1 MKRLLVLLC
10 LLPLAVAVPRGQAP
24 APSSSSVAPGDDA
37 AIKALVAR
45 YHAARDVSDAA
56 AIRSLFVAD
65 ADQLVS
71 TGEWRHGREALVQGM
86 LESSKSRPGRRTLA
100 VETIR
105 PLSKD
110 VAIADARYEIAD
122 YANGEARKMW
132 STFVV
137 QRTPDGWRIA
147 AIRNMLPGR

>member
-1 MKRLLVLLC
+1 MVRLTLPLC
-10 LLPLAVAVPRGQAP
+10 LLSLAVAVSSAQAP
-24 APSSSSVAPGDDA
+24 TPSSMPAGRGDDE
-37 AIKALVAR
+37 AIKALVAS
-45 YHAARDVSDAA
+45 YHAARDVSDPA

-86 LESSKSRPGRRTLA
+86 LSSSKSRPGRRTLA

-105 PLSKD
+105 ALSKD
-110 VAIADARYEIAD
+110 LAIADARYEIAE
-122 YANGEARKMW
+122 YANGETRKMW

-147 AIRNMLPGR
+147 AIRNMLPAR

>member
-1 MKRLLVLLC
+1 MKRLTLLLC
-10 LLPLAVAVPRGQAP
+10 LFAIVVAVPHAQVQAP
-24 APSSSSVAPGDDA
+24 TPVSREDDA

-45 YHAARDVSDAA
+45 YHAARDVSDPVAL
-56 AIRSLFVAD
+56 RSLFVAD

-86 LESSKSRPGRRTLA
+86 LSSSKSRPGRRTLA

-105 PLSKD
+105 ALSKD
-110 VAIADARYEIAD
+110 LAIADARYEIAD
-122 YANGEARKMW
+122 YANGEPRKMW

-147 AIRNMLPGR
+147 AIRNMLPAR